1 MMKKALLVALC
12 LVCLLLTGC
21 GKNETAA
28 VPTDALP
35 AKAVAENT
43 ASFISDDT
51 APEVELH
58 HGVFLYIQ
66 YDQRAG

>member
-1 MMKKALLVALC
+1 MRKTRIFALL
-12 LVCLLLTGC
+12 LVLCLLLTGC

-51 APEVELH
+51 APEVDLTKMSSTMA
-58 HGVFLYIQ
+58 Y
-66 YDQRAG
+66 QRAG